1 MNGLILEIT
10 KIALE
15 KNQRQ
20 KNTIFMY
27 YYGHVNNFSIQV
39 YSKGWSTGAE
49 EDFSKDLY
57 MNTLTEEEN
66 IKGLEEI
73 LEYLKGLEV

>member
-1 MNGLILEIT
+1 MNELILEIM

-27 YYGHVNNFSIQV
+27 YHGHVNNFSIQI

-66 IKGLEEI
+66 IKGLKEI